1 MTCDQAGQGEM
12 SENQPDKHAGKALG
26 RTWTVS
32 ATEAQNNFGRTLG
45 QARQE
50 GHVFVT
56 RYDTP
61 EAVVMSIEEYDALTG
76 RVPVALATLER
87 EFDEMVERMQQP
99 AHRAAVDALFAGRS
113 ASTSR

>member
-1 MTCDQAGQGEM
+1 MTTKRRAAPAV
-12 SENQPDKHAGKALG
+12 NNPKPVAH
-26 RTWTVS
+26 RTGSSVS
-32 ATEAQNNFGRTLG
+32 ATEAQNNFGRIMG
-45 QARQE
+45 QVRQE

-99 AHRAAVDALFAGRS
+99 AQRAAVDALFAGRS